1 MRRFK
6 SFLGLI
12 FKSSPFLFLLVAC
25 YPSHK
30 QSTFDPQGPVAEG
43 QANLFYLIF
52 WVATAVFI
60 VVVGFMFYI
69 IIRYRKREGDVE
81 PPQIHGNTKLEIA
94 LTILPIILLAIVAV
108 PTISETFANA
118 NSPDPNSLTVE
129 AIGHQWWWE
138 FTYPHPNGSGD
149 RIVTANEMHIPSDTV
164 VNLELRSQNVLH
176 SFWIP
181 KLAGKVDVV
190 PNNTNTMWIKANKGS
205 EGMYLGQCAEF
216 CGVAHALMKFRVV
229 VETPEEFN
237 EWLLQQDTDGFNS
250 ADPLAAEGREIFE
263 GSGQCYSC
271 HTVKGLKKAR
281 GKKGPSLT
289 HVGSRTHL
297 ASAIIEN
304 NQENLRAWI
313 KDPEKIKPGNIM
325 SREGLIY
332 TQDEL
337 ALTDGQ
343 IAALVAYLQS
353 LK

>member
-1 MRRFK
+1 MRGFK
-6 SFLGLI
+6 SLFGLI
-12 FKSSPFLFLLVAC
+12 FKASPFLFLLFAC

-30 QSTFDPQGPVAEG
+30 QSTFDPQGPVAQG
-43 QANLFYLIF
+43 QAELFYLIF

-60 VVVGFMFYI
+60 IVVGFMLYI
-69 IIRYRKREGDVE
+69 LVRYRKKEGAVD

-108 PTISETFANA
+108 PTIKETFANA

-149 RIVTANEMHIPSDTV
+149 RIVTANEMRIPSDTV

-190 PNNTNTMWIKANKGS
+190 PGNTNKMWIKANKGA
-205 EGMYLGQCAEF
+205 EGIYLGQCAEF
-216 CGVAHALMKFRVV
+216 WGVAHALMKFRVV

-237 EWLLQQDTDGFNS
+237 NWLLEQDADGFNS
-250 ADPLAAEGREIFE
+250 ADPLAAKGREIFE

-281 GKKGPSLT
+281 GKKGPNL
-289 HVGSRTHL
+289 THL
-297 ASAIIEN
+297 ASRSHIGSAIMEN
-304 NQENLRAWI
+304 NQENLRDWI
-313 KDPEKIKPGNIM
+313 KDPDKIKPGNIM
-325 SREGLIY
+325 SKEGLIY